1 MLSGRPPCADR
12 ERKESDPMPVTVRF
26 DPSAP
31 YEVDEADAPFA
42 RPAGVELLARVY
54 RPQGDPAGPLAAV
67 VEVHGGAWS
76 RGDRSTGALHCRAL
90 AASGLVLVSLDFRQG
105 PAHRHPAGSADVA
118 AGVRYV
124 RAHAGRLGVDPRR
137 IGLLGS
143 SSGGQLA
150 LLQAVK
156 PGAAEHAGTP
166 IVLPDGSLGAGPADD
181 SVAFVLA
188 LYPVADP
195 LARYRYVLGRQ
206 DEPPQPS
213 GFQAKR
219 LIDAHLGYFPDEAA
233 MAAASVTRVL
243 SSGESHAL
251 PAAWVAQPELDDNVP
266 AEITEALLAAYRA
279 AGGHIEHARFP
290 GARHTFIQSAGADT
304 DKAIGLMR
312 GFIGARLS
320 SS

>member
-1 MLSGRPPCADR
+1 MAVS
-12 ERKESDPMPVTVRF
+12 TRF

-31 YEVDEADAPFA
+31 YEVDVEDTPFA
-42 RPAGVELLARVY
+42 QPAGVPLLARVY
-54 RPQGDPAGPLAAV
+54 RPRGEPVAPLAALV
-67 VEVHGGAWS
+67 DVHGGAWS
-76 RGDRSTGALHCRAL
+76 RGDHTTGALHGRAL
-90 AASGLVLVSLDFRQG
+90 AASGLVVVSLGFRQG
-105 PAHRHPAGSADVA
+105 PDHKHPAASADVA

-124 RAHAGRLGVDPRR
+124 RAHARRLGVDPRR
-137 IGLLGS
+137 IGLVGS

-166 IVLPDGSLGAGPADD
+166 VVLPDGSLGAGPGDD

-195 LARYRYVLGRQ
+195 LARYRYALSRR

-219 LIDAHLGYFPDEAA
+219 LIDAHDGYFADEAA

-243 SSGESHAL
+243 SAGEARAL
-251 PAAWVAQPELDDNVP
+251 PPAWVAQPELDDNVP
-266 AEITEALLAAYRA
+266 AAITEALVAAYRQ
-279 AGGHIEHARFP
+279 AGGRIERVHFT
-290 GARHTFIQSAGADT
+290 GARHTFIQNAGADT
-304 DKAIGLMR
+304 DKALALMR
-312 GFIGARLS
+312 DFIGAQLARA
-320 SS
+320 